1 MGNIIKRRT
10 LVNLGK
16 KLLIIAGTIFV
27 GLAILGIFLPI
38 LPTTPFLLL
47 AAACYAR
54 SSERFSNW
62 LLGNRLFGKV
72 IRDYR
77 EGRGMPLK
85 LKALS
90 IVFLWAA
97 IGCSAAFAVDM
108 LPVRIVLILVG
119 VGVTAHIALIG
130 TSERGQRESI

>member
-1 MGNIIKRRT
+1 MENHQKHKRVRG
-10 LVNLGK
+10 LGRP
-16 KLLIIAGTIFV
+16 LLILAGTVFV
-27 GLAILGIFLPI
+27 GLAVLGAFLPL

-72 IRDYR
+72 LKDYR
-77 EGRGMPLK
+77 EGKGMPLK

-90 IVFLWAA
+90 IAFLWLA
-97 IGCSAAFAVDM
+97 IGCSVTFAVHT
-108 LPVRIVLILVG
+108 LAVRVIVIVIG
-119 VGVTAHIALIG
+119 VGVTVHILSVP
-130 TSERGQRESI
+130 TPRHLEQSSL